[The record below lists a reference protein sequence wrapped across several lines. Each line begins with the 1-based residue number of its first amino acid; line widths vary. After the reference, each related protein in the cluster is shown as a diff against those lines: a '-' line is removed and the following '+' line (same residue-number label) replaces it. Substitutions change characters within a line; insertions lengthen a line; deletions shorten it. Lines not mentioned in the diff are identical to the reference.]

1 MMNFAISSPIN
12 NKKRIQIEQKFN
24 TMYHISLIALNKNE
38 PESMIEANKDDI
50 KNIKMSEKAEIYAI
64 YDQYA
69 DEDERLER
77 GSQNIQTEAL

>member
-1 MMNFAISSPIN
+1 
-12 NKKRIQIEQKFN
+12 
-24 TMYHISLIALNKNE
+24 
-38 PESMIEANKDDI
+38 MIEANKDDI

-77 GSQNIQTEAL
+77 CSQNI